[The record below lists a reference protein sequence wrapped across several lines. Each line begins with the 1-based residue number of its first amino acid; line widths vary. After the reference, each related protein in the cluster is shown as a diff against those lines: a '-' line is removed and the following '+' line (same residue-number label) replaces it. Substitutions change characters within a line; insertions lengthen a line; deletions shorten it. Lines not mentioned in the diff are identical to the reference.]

1 MRLGS
6 DLSGGL
12 TVQGPGGLGGGLTV
26 MVKGLVLT
34 PSILLPDTLIE
45 RILNPLANLK
55 CVLESSIV
63 ENCVAAVT

>member
-1 MRLGS
+1 MRLGC
-6 DLSGGL
+6 DLGGGL

-26 MVKGLVLT
+26 MDKSLVLI
-34 PSILLPDTLIE
+34 PSILLLDTLIG

-55 CVLESSIV
+55 CILERSIV

>member
-1 MRLGS
+1 M
-6 DLSGGL
+6 D
-12 TVQGPGGLGGGLTV
+12 
-26 MVKGLVLT
+26 KGLVLI

-55 CVLESSIV
+55 CTLESFIV